1 MIPSSRSAGNRV
13 SPAEVGTLPYAGFEY
28 DRGAGTR
35 LWINVYFILLIFEGA
50 LRKWV
55 FSGFPAISE
64 ALLLVRDP
72 VAVLIYLS
80 AWRANLLPKGV
91 FLPLWGVSV
100 LIFSSLGLLQLFAI
114 DGLLPSVVLFGIR
127 TYCLHVPLIFIM
139 ADVLRYEDL
148 LRIGRWV
155 LYLAGP
161 MVALMLAQFLVPP
174 DHVLNR
180 GAMGLGAGGIG
191 QIESAFGHVR
201 PAGLFSYNTGA
212 TSFNLLVAAFWL
224 YSLVEGSWVSAPAKW
239 ISGIALV
246 CILPASGSR
255 TFVLSFVLL
264 AVFSFVGGNF
274 NARLMKVTL
283 QATLVFTGIFCV
295 LMLTA
300 FFREGI
306 AVFISRWD
314 DASDENGTVNNSIV
328 MRFLMEFTDAFELI
342 RHTPLYGKGLGL
354 GSNVGSKLTI
364 GDLDFLLAETEWARN
379 VLEMGPIVAS
389 LWLVGRCAVA
399 IMALCRSWI
408 SLCNGMVLPWLL
420 LGCECAAILNGNL
433 AQPTSLGFIV
443 FTTGLCLASAR
454 TGPVG
459 TPVFLPRGRQTSS
472 GRWLA
477 APRY

>member
-1 MIPSSRSAGNRV
+1 
-13 SPAEVGTLPYAGFEY
+13 
-28 DRGAGTR
+28 
-35 LWINVYFILLIFEGA
+35 
-50 LRKWV
+50 
-55 FSGFPAISE
+55 
-64 ALLLVRDP
+64 
-72 VAVLIYLS
+72 
-80 AWRANLLPKGV
+80 
-91 FLPLWGVSV
+91 
-100 LIFSSLGLLQLFAI
+100 
-114 DGLLPSVVLFGIR
+114 
-127 TYCLHVPLIFIM
+127 
-139 ADVLRYEDL
+139 
-148 LRIGRWV
+148 
-155 LYLAGP
+155 
-161 MVALMLAQFLVPP
+161 
-174 DHVLNR
+174 
-180 GAMGLGAGGIG
+180 
-191 QIESAFGHVR
+191 
-201 PAGLFSYNTGA
+201 
-212 TSFNLLVAAFWL
+212 
-224 YSLVEGSWVSAPAKW
+224 
-239 ISGIALV
+239 
-246 CILPASGSR
+246 
-255 TFVLSFVLL
+255 
-264 AVFSFVGGNF
+264 
-274 NARLMKVTL
+274 
-283 QATLVFTGIFCV
+283 
-295 LMLTA
+295 MLTA

-342 RHTPLYGKGLGL
+342 RHTPLYGQGLGL

-459 TPVFLPRGRQTSS
+459 TPVFLPRGQQTSS

>member
-1 MIPSSRSAGNRV
+1 MDPSLGSAGLRV
-13 SPAEVGTLPYAGFEY
+13 PPAGFGSLPESGLEV
-28 DRGAGTR
+28 DRAAGTR
-35 LWINVYFILLIFEGA
+35 LWIYVYFFLLIFEGA

-72 VAVLIYLS
+72 VAVIIYLS
-80 AWRANLLPKGV
+80 AWRANLLPKGI

-100 LIFSSLGLLQLFAI
+100 LILSSLGLLQLFAI
-114 DGLLPSVVLFGIR
+114 EGLLPSVVLFGVR
-127 TYCLHVPLIFIM
+127 TYCLHVPLVFIL

-174 DHVLNR
+174 DHFLNR
-180 GAMGLGAGGIG
+180 GSMGLGAGGIG

-224 YSLVEGSWVSAPAKW
+224 YSFADGNWVSAPARW

-255 TFVLSFVLL
+255 TFVLSFALL
-264 AVFSFVGGNF
+264 VIFSFVGGNF
-274 NARLMKVTL
+274 NARLLRVTL
-283 QATLVFTGIFCV
+283 HATLVFTGIFCV
-295 LMLTA
+295 LMFTD

-306 AVFISRWD
+306 AVFLSRWD
-314 DASDENGTVNNSIV
+314 DAADENGTVNNSIG
-328 MRFLMEFTDAFELI
+328 MRFVMEFTDAFELI

-379 VLEMGPIVAS
+379 VLEMGPIVAP
-389 LWLVGRCAVA
+389 LWLVARCAIAVLA
-399 IMALCRSWI
+399 FCRSWI

-420 LGCECAAILNGNL
+420 LGCECAAILNGSL

-443 FTTGLCLASAR
+443 FTTGLCLAAAR

-459 TPVFLPRGRQTSS
+459 TPIFLAQRQRTSS
-472 GRWLA
+472 VRGLS